1 MFNLLLLATFCE
13 LSKLLFDTFDL
24 FERLVR
30 FCQVRP
36 KFVDFWLK
44 RALLLLLKICIWLL
58 NVLPCVLTLFDLGI
72 EVETFVPV
80 SHSVL
85 SGFVVECDGPESRL
99 SVVFLLLL
107 DVLRLI
113 ALLLCHELLLAKQ
126 LVRNLEPL
134 CLHLLPALKCIL
146 FSLLGEL
153 YPLGEFLFRGYLC
166 RLAHTRVTL
175 LRFTLQLIDVE

>member
-1 MFNLLLLATFCE
+1 M
-13 LSKLLFDTFDL
+13 
-24 FERLVR
+24 
-30 FCQVRP
+30 RP
-36 KFVDFWLK
+36 EFVDFWLEG
-44 RALLLLLKICIWLL
+44 ALLLLLKICIWLL
-58 NVLPCVLTLFDLGI
+58 DVLPSVLTLFYLGI

-85 SGFVVECDGPESRL
+85 GGFVIECHGPESRFC
-99 SVVFLLLL
+99 VVFLLLL

-113 ALLLCHELLLAKQ
+113 TLLLCHELLLAKQ
-126 LVRNLEPL
+126 LVRNLQPL

-153 YPLGEFLFRGYLC
+153 HPLGELLFRGYLC
-166 RLAHTRVTL
+166 RLAHARVTL

>member
-13 LSKLLFDTFDL
+13 LSKLLLYTLDL

-36 KFVDFWLK
+36 EFVDFWLEG
-44 RALLLLLKICIWLL
+44 ALLLLLEICIRLL
-58 NVLPCVLTLFDLGI
+58 DILPSVLSLFHLGI

-80 SHSVL
+80 SHPVL
-85 SGFVVECDGPESRL
+85 VGFVIECHRPESRL
-99 SVVFLLLL
+99 CVVLLLLL
-107 DVLRLI
+107 DILRLI

-134 CLHLLPALKCIL
+134 SLHLLPALQRVL
-146 FSLLGEL
+146 FCLLGEL
-153 YPLGEFLFRGYLC
+153 HPLGELLFRGDLG
-166 RLAHTRVTL
+166 RLAHARVTL

>member
-1 MFNLLLLATFCE
+1 MFELLLLATFCE
-13 LSKLLFDTFDL
+13 LSELLLDTFDL

-36 KFVDFWLK
+36 KFVDFWLEG
-44 RALLLLLKICIWLL
+44 ALLLLLKICIWLL
-58 NVLPCVLTLFDLGI
+58 NVLPSVLTLFHLGI
-72 EVETFVPV
+72 EVETFVSM

-85 SGFVVECDGPESRL
+85 GGFVIECHGPESRL
-99 SVVFLLLL
+99 CVVFLLLL
-107 DVLRLI
+107 HVLRLV

-134 CLHLLPALKCIL
+134 SLHLLPVLQRIL
-146 FSLLGEL
+146 FCLLGEL
-153 YPLGEFLFRGYLC
+153 HPLGELLLRGYLC
-166 RLAHTRVTL
+166 RFAHARVTL